1 MKDKTNIL
9 GRLAIVLTT
18 FIWGTSFVVLKNTL
32 DVIPT
37 LYILAVRF
45 GGAAVL
51 LLLFSVKSL
60 KKLDRS
66 YFKGGILMGLALFLA
81 YVFQTYG
88 LERTTPGK
96 NAFLT
101 ATYCVLVPFLYW
113 ITDKKR
119 PDKFNIIAAFLC
131 IIGVGFVS
139 LENDFTINIGD
150 GLTLCCGVFF
160 GIHIIF
166 TGRYVEGRSV
176 ALLSMLQFATAGIL
190 SGIFALLFVPPPTE
204 VSMNEVWSVA
214 YLCVMCTAACFVL
227 QTYGQ
232 KYTPPSSTALIM
244 TFESVL
250 GAFFSVAFGYDS
262 PEAKLFIGFI
272 LIFVS
277 VVIAETKL
285 DFLYRKKP
293 PAAAKNSI

>member
-1 MKDKTNIL
+1 MKDKTSIL

-37 LYILAVRF
+37 LYVMAVRF
-45 GGAAVL
+45 SGAAIL
-51 LLLFSVKSL
+51 LLLFSFKSL
-60 KKLDRS
+60 KKLDRG
-66 YFKGGILMGLALFLA
+66 YFKGGILMGVALFLA

-88 LERTTPGK
+88 LYYTTPGK

-119 PDKFNIIAAFLC
+119 PDKFDIIAAFLC

-150 GLTLCCGVFF
+150 GLTLCCGLFY

-190 SGIFALLFVPPPTE
+190 SSILALLFVPPPTE
-204 VSMNEVWSVA
+204 FSMKYVWSVA
-214 YLCVMCTAACFVL
+214 YLCVVCTAVCFVL

-244 TFESVL
+244 TFEAVL
-250 GAFFSVAFGYDS
+250 GAFFSMIFGYDS
-262 PEAKLFIGFI
+262 PEAKLFIGFV

-285 DFLYRKKP
+285 DFLFKRKP
-293 PAAAKNSI
+293 PAASKHSV